1 MISYDP
7 LFRTMRAKG
16 ITSYK
21 LAKLGFP
28 LSNYH
33 AMRHGKNVSTHT
45 IDVLCTLLD
54 CSVSDI
60 MEFRRTA
67 TDANGQ
73 NEN

>member
-1 MISYDP
+1 
-7 LFRTMRAKG
+7 MRAKG